1 MQLPS
6 SRLPH
11 QLLMQVE
18 SNSRWLLESRLLQVG
33 SNSRWLLDERRLL
46 QVGSNS
52 RWLLEERRLLK
63 VGSNSRWLLEELRLV
78 QVGSN
83 QWLLGACG
91 RPISPTPIFSLDLR
105 RPDVCSTGLDA
116 APYLH
121 ISLLVWIVACFV
133 G

>member
-18 SNSRWLLESRLLQVG
+18 SNNRWLFES
-33 SNSRWLLDERRLL
+33 RLL

-63 VGSNSRWLLEELRLV
+63 VGSNSRWLLEERRLV

-83 QWLLGACG
+83 QWLLGG
-91 RPISPTPIFSLDLR
+91 RWATDFTIAHLHLGPPT
-105 RPDVCSTGLDA
+105 T
-116 APYLH
+116 
-121 ISLLVWIVACFV
+121 
-133 G
+133 